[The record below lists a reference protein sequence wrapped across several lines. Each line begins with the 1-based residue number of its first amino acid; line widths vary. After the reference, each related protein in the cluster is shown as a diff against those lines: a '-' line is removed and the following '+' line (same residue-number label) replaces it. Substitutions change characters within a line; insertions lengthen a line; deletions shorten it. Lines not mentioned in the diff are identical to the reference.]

1 MATGNLSAELRISVL
16 KELNS
21 IEIINMRKRR
31 TEIGE
36 KKVDCLVEGCE
47 EKSKTFRVI
56 AKHFININSSREVL
70 GIRCDI
76 PSCEWFCMRNLKC
89 FTEHMKIHNVI
100 ADMSTKMTL
109 VTHGSYSHL

>member
-1 MATGNLSAELRISVL
+1 MATGNLSAELRMAV
-16 KELNS
+16 LNS
-21 IEIINMRKRR
+21 MRKRG

-56 AKHFININSSREVL
+56 SKHFRNIHSSKEVL

-76 PSCEWFCMRNLKC
+76 PSCEWLCMRNLKC
-89 FTEHMKIHNVI
+89 FLPNT
-100 ADMSTKMTL
+100 
-109 VTHGSYSHL
+109 